1 MAERHRGRDAG
12 LARIDVA
19 AVFGRQPAQVEIFDF
34 ELRLSRRKSSRAIV
48 PAGRSWTF
56 RPGQVC
62 SLRAAPLISRMRG
75 GEAGSFCRR
84 SASLMRRLASI
95 QSTERS

>member
-1 MAERHRGRDAG
+1 MLRPYS
-12 LARIDVA
+12 DVS
-19 AVFGRQPAQVEIFDF
+19 R
-34 ELRLSRRKSSRAIV
+34 LRSSVSISSCGSCAKISRAIMASRQV
-48 PAGRSWTF
+48 FEVS
-56 RPGQVC
+56 PGQVC

-95 QSTERS
+95 QSTESS